1 MRTCIPTCTHNDKE
15 GGGGRKRRGEE
26 DEDYLGR
33 HTTYSEIQAN
43 QENSK
48 VLESQDTYFTL
59 T

>member
-1 MRTCIPTCTHNDKE
+1 MIRKE
-15 GGGGRKRRGEE
+15 EGGRKRRGEE